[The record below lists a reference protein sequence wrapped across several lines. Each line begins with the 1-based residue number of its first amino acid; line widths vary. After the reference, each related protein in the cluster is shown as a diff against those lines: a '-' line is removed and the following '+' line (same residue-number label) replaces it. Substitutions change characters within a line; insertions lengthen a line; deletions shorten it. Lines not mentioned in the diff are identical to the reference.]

1 MDEPQKK
8 PLEAVYNRKPDGRF
22 GPGNTA
28 NPNGAPPKA
37 ERFSEAAKRMLE
49 AREVNIEY
57 TFPKNG
63 KLVTSRLH
71 LESTTT
77 INDSL
82 VAALIKEGMDGNVQ
96 AISELV
102 DRVEGK
108 PRQAVDLGGQ
118 KDNPLYVISD
128 SDLDGELAALR
139 SSQTVEDQGVASS
152 QGEAAPTL

>member
-8 PLEAVYNRKPDGRF
+8 PLEPVYNRQPDGTF
-22 GPGNTA
+22 GPGNNA
-28 NPNGAPPKA
+28 NPPGAPPKA

-63 KLVTSRLH
+63 KIVTSKLH

-77 INDSL
+77 INECL
-82 VAALIKEGMDGNVQ
+82 VAALIKEGINGNVQ

-102 DRVEGK
+102 NRVEGK

-118 KDNPLYVISD
+118 KDNPLSTM
-128 SDLDGELAALR
+128 STSELVDTA
-139 SSQTVEDQGVASS
+139 SQLIAEIKQA
-152 QGEAAPTL
+152 EKNE